1 MITKTYFTNVE
12 NAKLIEPKSDLAL
25 ISISPL
31 DNPTI
36 LPFEKEWEE
45 RLLILH
51 FYDIDKY
58 VEDQFG
64 LFDKNY
70 AIKIIEFLERINK
83 SDHEI
88 TVIVNCVSGV
98 SRSGAVSKFIDHKY
112 KLNCFDREY
121 VKYNK
126 YVYQVLI
133 ETNEKVK

>member
-83 SDHEI
+83 SVHEI